1 MFLTLSPPY
10 FGNKSPRIV
19 NKTAKNG
26 NFRGVFGNF
35 FKGGRKT
42 KQYYEHKQQQ
52 PILPIFSLAA
62 LIITISASDYI
73 QQLSLNYITPSYT

>member
-26 NFRGVFGNF
+26 NFRGVSGNF
-35 FKGGRKT
+35 FEGGRKPKDFYKHLSKSVSKSIVSSFDSLLIQSEWYNR
-42 KQYYEHKQQQ
+42 KQ
-52 PILPIFSLAA
+52 
-62 LIITISASDYI
+62 
-73 QQLSLNYITPSYT
+73 

>member
-26 NFRGVFGNF
+26 NFRGVSGNF
-35 FKGGRKT
+35 FEGGRKT
-42 KQYYEHKQQQ
+42 KHHYEHQRQQ
-52 PILPIFSLAA
+52 PILLIFSLAA

-73 QQLSLNYITPSYT
+73 QNFTRNI

>member
-10 FGNKSPRIV
+10 FGNKSPRNV

-26 NFRGVFGNF
+26 NFRSVSGNF

-42 KQYYEHKQQQ
+42 NKDYEHKRQQ
-52 PILPIFSLAA
+52 PILSIFSLDA
-62 LIITISASDYI
+62 LLNTISASDYI
-73 QQLSLNYITPSYT
+73 QNRSRII

>member
-1 MFLTLSPPY
+1 MSLTLSPPY
-10 FGNKSPRIV
+10 FGNKSPRNV

-26 NFRGVFGNF
+26 NFRGISGNF

-42 KQYYEHKQQQ
+42 TQYYEHKRQQ

-73 QQLSLNYITPSYT
+73 QNLSRII

>member
-1 MFLTLSPPY
+1 MAI
-10 FGNKSPRIV
+10 FGVCPEI
-19 NKTAKNG
+19 
-26 NFRGVFGNF
+26 F

-42 KQYYEHKQQQ
+42 KQYYEHKRQQ

-73 QQLSLNYITPSYT
+73 QNLSRII